1 MEINNS
7 EENKK
12 DNSINQE
19 EKQSNITTESKKIN
33 SKKIVNPN
41 EKKETEEEL
50 IKKDIKKDIKK
61 ESGKGKKQKK
71 IVTQK
76 MKKKTKSNVNPFI
89 LENYNEHRQSK
100 KLSKHGI
107 NKNSIRSSYLLHY
120 KSEISDLKE
129 QNPNKSAFSKISEIM
144 YEKSKE
150 EKFPKKKERDLQKE
164 EEEKYDKFT
173 EEAFLISQANK
184 TNRENK
190 KIINEFLE
198 RKKKEEL
205 ADKVGIES
213 EKEKENELESFQDNK
228 RGSILTDRNT
238 SFKSKRTF
246 NEFLEDQ
253 KAKEEKHQEHLKTS
267 QKEHNDKLSS
277 IILDK
282 PVLNEETIKIANK
295 GKRNDNI
302 GIHQRLFDEYNEIKQ
317 KKEKIEKERYNLN
330 KREEKKIPKANI
342 QKNIERL
349 FAEYEVKKK
358 RVNENIMKKE
368 KEIRNRSSNRS
379 SSKSSNQIIFK
390 RFKKILENGIKNVLE
405 KNLEETFEINFSNF
419 TKLLYKINFT
429 SKNYFE
435 LIEEKEKDEKEEAN
449 RQSIKSNSRKVLF
462 IKNKLEL
469 DREYRLMTDAWKI
482 ITKNKEFKIDAL
494 GTSERIIIFFLSV
507 LGIYDGNNLNDFI
520 KKEFSFLIKEE
531 KDNNKYSNLSKQIY
545 KYFAVFKNN
554 AINGLLFREK
564 NNKRKIEIAEES
576 ERLLTFSPNLETSSK
591 NYISASNS
599 VNHMRLS
606 VEKNYAQLKKNKEL
620 KLKEKEKFLEEEEK
634 EKCPFYPSGAK
645 NNEKKD
651 IEEIS
656 KRLFSTG
663 LKHLK
668 LSNSTQN
675 NVLYRDQIYNSYT
688 ENTHRKNKNFQKM
701 FNNNPLEAD
710 FDVKKKFLEMEESRN
725 QKALEKLI
733 LKKGYIPKENKK
745 DIILFDEDN
754 NKSGRFALEDERSN
768 TFKNTFERYERFD
781 KRNSSIPNK
790 ERFEFEITVERKP
803 RKLILYQGDDIN
815 CKVKDFCKLYK
826 LNYTDKRRILKAI
839 NQQMNN
845 QMNIHIKF

>member
-688 ENTHRKNKNFQKM
+688 ENNHRKYKNFQKM

-710 FDVKKKFLEMEESRN
+710 FDVKKKLLEMEESRN

-745 DIILFDEDN
+745 EIILFDEDN

>member
-19 EKQSNITTESKKIN
+19 EKQSNKIAESKKSN

-564 NNKRKIEIAEES
+564 NNKRKLEIAEES

-710 FDVKKKFLEMEESRN
+710 FDVKKKLLEMEESRN

-745 DIILFDEDN
+745 DIILFDDDN
-754 NKSGRFALEDERSN
+754 NISGRFALEDERSN

>member
-100 KLSKHGI
+100 KLYKHGI

-710 FDVKKKFLEMEESRN
+710 FDVKKKLLEMEESRN

-745 DIILFDEDN
+745 EIILFDEDN

-845 QMNIHIKF
+845 QMNIRIKF

>member
-358 RVNENIMKKE
+358 RINENIMKKE

-379 SSKSSNQIIFK
+379 LSKSSNQIIFK

-710 FDVKKKFLEMEESRN
+710 FDVKKKLLEMEESRN

>member
-675 NVLYRDQIYNSYT
+675 NVLYRDQIYNSYK

-745 DIILFDEDN
+745 EIILFDEDN

>member
-710 FDVKKKFLEMEESRN
+710 FDVKKKLLEMEESRN

-826 LNYTDKRRILKAI
+826 LNYTDKRRIIKAI

>member
-1 MEINNS
+1 
-7 EENKK
+7 
-12 DNSINQE
+12 
-19 EKQSNITTESKKIN
+19 
-33 SKKIVNPN
+33 
-41 EKKETEEEL
+41 
-50 IKKDIKKDIKK
+50 
-61 ESGKGKKQKK
+61 
-71 IVTQK
+71 

-507 LGIYDGNNLNDFI
+507 LGIYDGNNLNNFI

-620 KLKEKEKFLEEEEK
+620 KLKEKEKFLEEKEK

-688 ENTHRKNKNFQKM
+688 ENHHRKNKNFQKM

-710 FDVKKKFLEMEESRN
+710 FDVKKKLLEMEESRN

>member
-19 EKQSNITTESKKIN
+19 EKQSNKIAESKKSN

-267 QKEHNDKLSS
+267 QKEQNDKLSS

-710 FDVKKKFLEMEESRN
+710 FDVKKKLLEMEESRN

-803 RKLILYQGDDIN
+803 RKLILHQGDDIN

>member
-150 EKFPKKKERDLQKE
+150 EKFPKKKEREFQKE

-688 ENTHRKNKNFQKM
+688 ENNHRKNKNFQKM

-710 FDVKKKFLEMEESRN
+710 FDVKKKLLEMEESRN

-745 DIILFDEDN
+745 EIILFDEDN

>member
-302 GIHQRLFDEYNEIKQ
+302 GIHQRLFDEYNEIMQ

-564 NNKRKIEIAEES
+564 NNKKKIEIAEES

-710 FDVKKKFLEMEESRN
+710 FDVKKKLLEMEESRN

-745 DIILFDEDN
+745 EIILFDEDN

>member
-277 IILDK
+277 IILAK

-688 ENTHRKNKNFQKM
+688 ENNHRKYKNFQKM

-710 FDVKKKFLEMEESRN
+710 FDVKKKLLEMEESRN

-839 NQQMNN
+839 NQQINN
-845 QMNIHIKF
+845 PMNIHIKF

>member
-267 QKEHNDKLSS
+267 QKEQNDKLSS

-507 LGIYDGNNLNDFI
+507 LGIYDGNNLNNFI

-688 ENTHRKNKNFQKM
+688 ENNHRINNNFQKM

-745 DIILFDEDN
+745 EIILFDEDN

>member
-358 RVNENIMKKE
+358 RINENIMKKE

-379 SSKSSNQIIFK
+379 LSKSSNQIIFK

-710 FDVKKKFLEMEESRN
+710 FDVKKKLLEMEESRN

-745 DIILFDEDN
+745 EIILFDEDN

-768 TFKNTFERYERFD
+768 TFKNTFERYERFN

>member
-710 FDVKKKFLEMEESRN
+710 FDVKKKLLEMEESRN

-745 DIILFDEDN
+745 EIILFDEDN

>member
-645 NNEKKD
+645 NNEKKGV
-651 IEEIS
+651 EEIS

-675 NVLYRDQIYNSYT
+675 NVLYRDQIYNFYT
-688 ENTHRKNKNFQKM
+688 ENNHRKNKNFQKM

-710 FDVKKKFLEMEESRN
+710 FDVKKKLLEMEESRN

-768 TFKNTFERYERFD
+768 TFKNTFEKYERFD

-815 CKVKDFCKLYK
+815 CKVKDFCKSYK
-826 LNYTDKRRILKAI
+826 LNYTDKRTILKAI

>member
-267 QKEHNDKLSS
+267 QKEQNDKLSS

-710 FDVKKKFLEMEESRN
+710 FDVKKKLLEMEESRN

-803 RKLILYQGDDIN
+803 RKLILHQGDDIN

-826 LNYTDKRRILKAI
+826 LNYTDKRTILKAI

>member
-129 QNPNKSAFSKISEIM
+129 QNPNKSSFSKISEIM

-520 KKEFSFLIKEE
+520 KKEFSFLIKKE

-710 FDVKKKFLEMEESRN
+710 FDVKKKLLEMEESRN

>member
-50 IKKDIKKDIKK
+50 IKKDIKK

-620 KLKEKEKFLEEEEK
+620 KLKEKEKLLKEEEK
-634 EKCPFYPSGAK
+634 AKCPFCPSGAK
-645 NNEKKD
+645 NGEKKN

-656 KRLFSTG
+656 KRLFNTG

-668 LSNSTQN
+668 LSNPTN
-675 NVLYRDQIYNSYT
+675 NNKVLFREQMYNSYT
-688 ENTHRKNKNFQKM
+688 ENPHKVNNNYKKM
-701 FNNNPLEAD
+701 FNNNPLESD
-710 FDVKKKFLEMEESRN
+710 FDVKKKVLEMKESRN
-725 QKALEKLI
+725 KKAIEKLI
-733 LKKGYIPKENKK
+733 LKKGFKPKDNKYRNS
-745 DIILFDEDN
+745 LYDEAG
-754 NKSGRFALEDERSN
+754 NKSERFALEDEPLN
-768 TFKNTFERYERFD
+768 TFKNTFERYEKFD
-781 KRNSSIPNK
+781 KRSSNIPNK
-790 ERFEFEITVERKP
+790 EKFEFEIVVERKP
-803 RKLILYQGDDIN
+803 RKLILYQDDDIN
-815 CKVKDFCKLYK
+815 CKVKDFCNLYK
-826 LNYTDKRRILKAI
+826 LNYDDKRRIIKVI
-839 NQQMNN
+839 NHQMNN
-845 QMNIHIKF
+845 SMNDRIKF

>member
-267 QKEHNDKLSS
+267 QKEQNDKLSS

-507 LGIYDGNNLNDFI
+507 LGIYDGNNLNNFI

-634 EKCPFYPSGAK
+634 EKCPFYPS
-645 NNEKKD
+645 
-651 IEEIS
+651 
-656 KRLFSTG
+656 F
-663 LKHLK
+663 
-668 LSNSTQN
+668 
-675 NVLYRDQIYNSYT
+675 
-688 ENTHRKNKNFQKM
+688 
-701 FNNNPLEAD
+701 
-710 FDVKKKFLEMEESRN
+710 
-725 QKALEKLI
+725 
-733 LKKGYIPKENKK
+733 
-745 DIILFDEDN
+745 
-754 NKSGRFALEDERSN
+754 RS
-768 TFKNTFERYERFD
+768 
-781 KRNSSIPNK
+781 
-790 ERFEFEITVERKP
+790 
-803 RKLILYQGDDIN
+803 
-815 CKVKDFCKLYK
+815 
-826 LNYTDKRRILKAI
+826 
-839 NQQMNN
+839 
-845 QMNIHIKF
+845 

>member
-19 EKQSNITTESKKIN
+19 EKQSNITTESKKSN

-89 LENYNEHRQSK
+89 LENNNEHRQSK
-100 KLSKHGI
+100 KLSKHVI

-688 ENTHRKNKNFQKM
+688 ENNHRKNKNFQKM

-710 FDVKKKFLEMEESRN
+710 FDVKKKLLEMEESRN

-826 LNYTDKRRILKAI
+826 LNYTDKRTILKAI

-845 QMNIHIKF
+845 QMNIQIKF

>member
-19 EKQSNITTESKKIN
+19 EKQSNKIAESKKSN

-89 LENYNEHRQSK
+89 LENNNEHRQYK

-253 KAKEEKHQEHLKTS
+253 KAKEEKHQEHLKT
-267 QKEHNDKLSS
+267 
-277 IILDK
+277 
-282 PVLNEETIKIANK
+282 T
-295 GKRNDNI
+295 
-302 GIHQRLFDEYNEIKQ
+302 
-317 KKEKIEKERYNLN
+317 
-330 KREEKKIPKANI
+330 
-342 QKNIERL
+342 
-349 FAEYEVKKK
+349 
-358 RVNENIMKKE
+358 
-368 KEIRNRSSNRS
+368 
-379 SSKSSNQIIFK
+379 
-390 RFKKILENGIKNVLE
+390 
-405 KNLEETFEINFSNF
+405 
-419 TKLLYKINFT
+419 
-429 SKNYFE
+429 
-435 LIEEKEKDEKEEAN
+435 
-449 RQSIKSNSRKVLF
+449 
-462 IKNKLEL
+462 
-469 DREYRLMTDAWKI
+469 
-482 ITKNKEFKIDAL
+482 
-494 GTSERIIIFFLSV
+494 
-507 LGIYDGNNLNDFI
+507 
-520 KKEFSFLIKEE
+520 
-531 KDNNKYSNLSKQIY
+531 
-545 KYFAVFKNN
+545 
-554 AINGLLFREK
+554 
-564 NNKRKIEIAEES
+564 
-576 ERLLTFSPNLETSSK
+576 
-591 NYISASNS
+591 
-599 VNHMRLS
+599 
-606 VEKNYAQLKKNKEL
+606 
-620 KLKEKEKFLEEEEK
+620 
-634 EKCPFYPSGAK
+634 
-645 NNEKKD
+645 
-651 IEEIS
+651 
-656 KRLFSTG
+656 
-663 LKHLK
+663 
-668 LSNSTQN
+668 STQ
-675 NVLYRDQIYNSYT
+675 
-688 ENTHRKNKNFQKM
+688 
-701 FNNNPLEAD
+701 
-710 FDVKKKFLEMEESRN
+710 
-725 QKALEKLI
+725 
-733 LKKGYIPKENKK
+733 
-745 DIILFDEDN
+745 
-754 NKSGRFALEDERSN
+754 
-768 TFKNTFERYERFD
+768 
-781 KRNSSIPNK
+781 
-790 ERFEFEITVERKP
+790 
-803 RKLILYQGDDIN
+803 
-815 CKVKDFCKLYK
+815 
-826 LNYTDKRRILKAI
+826 
-839 NQQMNN
+839 
-845 QMNIHIKF
+845 

>member
-41 EKKETEEEL
+41 IKKETEEEL

-507 LGIYDGNNLNDFI
+507 LGIYDGNNLNNFI

-688 ENTHRKNKNFQKM
+688 ENNHRKYKNFQKM

-710 FDVKKKFLEMEESRN
+710 FDVKKKLLEMEESRN

-745 DIILFDEDN
+745 EIILFDEDN

>member
-76 MKKKTKSNVNPFI
+76 MKKKTKSNINPFI

-710 FDVKKKFLEMEESRN
+710 FDVKKKLLEMEESRN

-768 TFKNTFERYERFD
+768 TFKNTFERYERFN
-781 KRNSSIPNK
+781 KRNSSIPSK